1 MRLWTRAPRIRI
13 GAFIADKIKS
23 RAGALSTGGPPA
35 LGKKAAEID
44 ASLIATQGT
53 TVDMGGYYHPDKKKL
68 GAALRPCPTLN
79 AIIDAL

>member
-1 MRLWTRAPRIRI
+1 MA
-13 GAFIADKIKS
+13 K
-23 RAGALSTGGPPA
+23 A